1 MDHGPS
7 ESGLLN
13 AAGAPRR
20 RFKVSTSGGA
30 DDERPCKMRDAHTLR
45 DSLERL
51 GRCANAALR
60 TPVCDG
66 AWQELVRTI
75 LSEKAVLD
83 VPLESVTTDALRS
96 QVIADAECISA
107 SLVAT
112 RCQGTRLAATAERHL
127 VNYCQNMKSGI
138 EALLSELRPRTG
150 SSPNAQIVR
159 PLRQI

>member
-1 MDHGPS
+1 MR
-7 ESGLLN
+7 
-13 AAGAPRR
+13 GA
-20 RFKVSTSGGA
+20 
-30 DDERPCKMRDAHTLR
+30 RPLE

-51 GRCANAALR
+51 GRCANTALQ
-60 TPVCDG
+60 TPVRDG
-66 AWQELVRTI
+66 AWEELVRII
-75 LSEKAVLD
+75 LAEKAVLD
-83 VPLESVTTDALRS
+83 VPLEAVTTEALRS
-96 QVIADAECISA
+96 QVIADAECIPA

-112 RCQGTRLAATAERHL
+112 RWQGTRFAATAERHL